1 MTAPPK
7 ASPFSQRPP
16 GSRPPIVR
24 GPLLMWVLMLATG
37 CHGSEPLPD
46 AKSKNDPAPIVSVA
60 TIDLKAEV
68 ARGRQLYLR
77 NCAHCHAPD
86 ATGDE
91 GPDLHDVERSDA
103 RIAALIKNG
112 VKGQMPKFGAKLSDP
127 DVQALIAFIRALQA
141 RS

>member
-1 MTAPPK
+1 MTA
-7 ASPFSQRPP
+7 PFSQRPP
-16 GSRPPIVR
+16 RSRPPIVR
-24 GPLLMWVLMLATG
+24 GLLLVWVLMLAAG
-37 CHGSEPLPD
+37 CNGSEPSPG
-46 AKSKNDPAPIVSVA
+46 ATSKNDSAPIVSVA

-68 ARGRQLYLR
+68 ARGHELYLR

-103 RIAALIKNG
+103 RIAAMIKNG

-127 DVQALIAFIRALQA
+127 DVQALVSFIRSLQ
-141 RS
+141 S

>member
-1 MTAPPK
+1 MTA
-7 ASPFSQRPP
+7 PFSQRPS
-16 GSRPPIVR
+16 GSCPPIVR
-24 GPLLMWVLMLATG
+24 GLLLVWVLMLATG
-37 CHGSEPLPD
+37 CHGSEPSPG
-46 AKSKNDPAPIVSVA
+46 AKNKNDSDPIVSVA

-68 ARGRQLYLR
+68 ARGHQLYLR

-127 DVQALIAFIRALQA
+127 DVQALIAFIRSLQ
-141 RS
+141 S

>member
-1 MTAPPK
+1 MT
-7 ASPFSQRPP
+7 SSFSQRPP
-16 GSRPPIVR
+16 SSRPPISR
-24 GPLLMWVLMLATG
+24 GPLLVWVLMLAAG
-37 CHGSEPLPD
+37 CHGSEPSPG
-46 AKSKNDPAPIVSVA
+46 ATNKNDSASIVSAA
-60 TIDLKAEV
+60 TIDPKDEV
-68 ARGRQLYLR
+68 ARGHQLYLR

-103 RIAALIKNG
+103 RIAAMIKNG

-127 DVQALIAFIRALQA
+127 DVQALVSFIRSLQA

>member
-1 MTAPPK
+1 M

-24 GPLLMWVLMLATG
+24 GPLLVWVLMLATG
-37 CHGSEPLPD
+37 CHGSEPSPG
-46 AKSKNDPAPIVSVA
+46 ATNKNDSAPIVSAA

-68 ARGRQLYLR
+68 ARGHQLYLR

-127 DVQALIAFIRALQA
+127 DVQALIAFIRALQ
-141 RS
+141 S